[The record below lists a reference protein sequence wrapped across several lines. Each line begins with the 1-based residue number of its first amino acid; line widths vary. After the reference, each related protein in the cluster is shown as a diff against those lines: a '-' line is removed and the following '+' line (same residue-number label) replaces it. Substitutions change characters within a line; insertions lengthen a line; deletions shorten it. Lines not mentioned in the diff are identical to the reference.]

1 MPIEYQ
7 QPTKDPRPWFR
18 KKRFLVP
25 IGIFL
30 VFGLIG
36 ELTGANDVADVQ
48 PQIQTEQLAT
58 DSDNS
63 EPDNSE
69 EPELEAIEP
78 GQSGTNQSGTE
89 QPGTEQSDSKMQQVE
104 NPDEAVPTESAPES
118 NAGNN
123 QETDSGSAATPVET
137 EQPSS
142 ETVLSYVNLL
152 VVTPEVTSGY
162 DRDLFRHWVDD
173 SGNGCDARR
182 EALIAESLTP
192 VTVGSRCSLSGGRWY
207 SAFDGVVTTD
217 PSMFDVDHMVP
228 LKEAWDSGANN
239 WSPERRRAFAN
250 DLDSPHSLI
259 AVSRSSNRSKGAR
272 DPAEWMPPRADYRCE
287 YVYSWTLVKIK
298 WQLNVD
304 SAELQA
310 LKRFAEGCL
319 VSDLDL

>member
-36 ELTGANDVADVQ
+36 ELTGANDVAEVQ
-48 PQIQTEQLAT
+48 PQIQTEQLGT

-69 EPELEAIEP
+69 EPELEEIEP
-78 GQSGTNQSGTE
+78 GQSGT
-89 QPGTEQSDSKMQQVE
+89 EQSDTEQLDSQTQQVE
-104 NPDEAVPTESAPES
+104 SPDEASPTESAPES
-118 NAGNN
+118 NAGNS

-137 EQPSS
+137 EQPSP

-152 VVTPEVTSGY
+152 VVAPEVISGY
-162 DRDLFRHWVDD
+162 DRDLFDHWEDFD
-173 SGNGCDARR
+173 RDGCDARR
-182 EALIAESLTP
+182 EVLIAESLTP

-217 PSMFDVDHMVP
+217 SSSFDVDHMVP

-239 WSPERRRAFAN
+239 WSDERREAFAN
-250 DLDSPHSLI
+250 DIDSPHALI
-259 AVSRSSNRSKGAR
+259 AVSAGSNRSKGAR

-319 VSDLDL
+319 VSELDL